1 MSRPLSEDPG
11 SGVRY
16 DGAVDAEQLRR
27 LIRDVPGFP
36 TPEVVFKDI
45 TPVLRNGGA
54 LRAAVDLIGAPFRKS
69 GVTMVAGIEARGFVL
84 APPVALALGAGFV
97 PLRKQGKLPYRTRRE
112 EYLLEY
118 GSDTLEIHQDAVGPG
133 DRVLLVDDVIA
144 TGGTAGAAVRLIEG
158 LGADLAGMGVLI
170 ELAFLEGRRA
180 LGADIELHAVVTY
193 E

>member
-45 TPVLRNGGA
+45 TPVLSNGGA

>member
-170 ELAFLEGRRA
+170 ELAFLEGRRV

>member
-11 SGVRY
+11 FGVRY